1 MVGSQKNNRIS
12 IVFIILINTTERRTH
27 PPEKMRGGIDDCNV
41 QHYKLVEECKRRNGN
56 HSNRGVDA
64 FVVSRLRKFLPSSL
78 VLVLP
83 DARNSFENSSR
94 KRTHFFSTNAAGR
107 NNKEQGRG
115 KEEGKEEQQ
124 QEEDDDDDEEQETI
138 QTTTMPRLGCWL
150 RHARQGGRGG
160 EGRERIQQQH
170 FYKVVVE
177 EQYHLRH
184 LRDGN
189 QEYEKI

>member
-1 MVGSQKNNRIS
+1 MTA
-12 IVFIILINTTERRTH
+12 TTRTLQTRRRMQSVT
-27 PPEKMRGGIDDCNV
+27 D
-41 QHYKLVEECKRRNGN
+41 N

-64 FVVSRLRKFLPSSL
+64 FVVSFAQKIPAFFVGARSPRRTRFFRGLREKDALFLNERRRP
-78 VLVLP
+78 
-83 DARNSFENSSR
+83 
-94 KRTHFFSTNAAGR
+94 

-115 KEEGKEEQQ
+115 KEAEEQQ
-124 QEEDDDDDEEQETI
+124 QQQEDDDDDDEEQETI
-138 QTTTMPRLGCWL
+138 QTTTMLVVGVLVYDTRDK
-150 RHARQGGRGG
+150 
-160 EGRERIQQQH
+160 EEEEEKEEKEYNSNN